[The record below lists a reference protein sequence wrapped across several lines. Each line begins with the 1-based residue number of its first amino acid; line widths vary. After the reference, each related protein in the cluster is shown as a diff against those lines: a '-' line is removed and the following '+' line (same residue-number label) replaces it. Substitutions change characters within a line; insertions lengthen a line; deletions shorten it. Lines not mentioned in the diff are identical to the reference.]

1 MGKRVWGGAFCPR
14 WLLLSAFALLTLP
27 TLPTSS
33 PLSSGRLE
41 QSNFRGDVRPEKGE
55 YPRWDTWSSS
65 YRSDRLMSFRLPIR
79 MVSGPWT
86 GLGRE
91 VLGQEQARG
100 VMARR
105 PEESGEQEKMKK
117 ECWAVTL

>member
-1 MGKRVWGGAFCPR
+1 MFV
-14 WLLLSAFALLTLP
+14 L
-27 TLPTSS
+27 
-33 PLSSGRLE
+33 
-41 QSNFRGDVRPEKGE
+41 EKGE

-65 YRSDRLMSFRLPIR
+65 YRSDRLMSFRPIR

-86 GLGRE
+86 GLGAGK

-105 PEESGEQEKMKK
+105 PEESGEQEK
-117 ECWAVTL
+117 